1 MTADLDLCYL
11 TVSEASRRI
20 AARKLSPLALTGA
33 LFDRIAEVDARLNS
47 YVRLMRASAL
57 AEARAA
63 DERARLGTRRGPL
76 DGIPIAVKDLY
87 DTAGV
92 ITAAGTGAY
101 RERVPTEDATAVQ
114 RLKQA
119 GAILLGKTNTHEL
132 ALGGTTNN
140 VHFGATHNPWKLG
153 RVPGGSSG
161 GSGAALAAG
170 EALAALG
177 TDTGGSI
184 RIPAAFCGITGHKPT
199 YGLVGRG
206 GVVPLSLTLDHA
218 GPMARTA
225 EDCAIL
231 LTALAGPDPSDL
243 GSAGRPGEDYVAALE
258 EPVRGLRLAVIP
270 SLVEGCQPAVVA
282 NFGASLE
289 VLRSLGIELGECEP
303 LAGLADDWRGLV
315 TSLLTVEAA
324 SYIEDVL
331 RRRPQ
336 TVGEP
341 VRGRLL
347 AALEVPGVEYAR
359 QLEARKRIEARYAA
373 GLASFDGYV
382 LPTSPLVAEVIAPE
396 PALEPTTPLKFRN
409 TTVFDYSRQ
418 PAISVPN
425 GFDAQGLPT
434 GLQIA
439 TAQFTDALTL
449 RLAHAYQQR
458 TDFHTLRPPL

>member
-1 MTADLDLCYL
+1 MADLELCFL
-11 TVSEASRRI
+11 TIAEASRRI
-20 AARKLSPLALTGA
+20 AARELSPVALTEA
-33 LFDRIAEVDARLNS
+33 VFARIDETDGRLNS

-63 DERARLGTRRGPL
+63 DARAQAATRLGPL

-92 ITAAGTGAY
+92 VTAAGTGAY
-101 RERVPTEDATAVQ
+101 RERVPVEDATAV
-114 RLKQA
+114 RLLRQA
-119 GAILLGKTNTHEL
+119 GAVLLGKTNTHEL
-132 ALGGTTNN
+132 AMGGTTNN
-140 VHFGATHNPWKLG
+140 VHFGATHNPWNLQ

-170 EALAALG
+170 QALGALG

-184 RIPAAFCGITGHKPT
+184 RIPAAFCGVTGHKPT

-231 LTALAGPDPSDL
+231 LTALAGPDPRDL
-243 GSAGRPGEDYVAALE
+243 DSAGRPGEDYLSDLAL
-258 EPVRGLRLAVIP
+258 PVRGLRLAVIP
-270 SLVEGCQPAVVA
+270 SLVEGCEPAVLA
-282 NFGASLE
+282 NFQASLE
-289 VLRSLGIELGECEP
+289 ALRGLGIEIGECEP

-324 SYIEDVL
+324 SYIDVVL
-331 RRRPQ
+331 ARRPLAI
-336 TVGEP
+336 GEP
-341 VRGRLL
+341 IRSRLQ
-347 AALEVPGVEYAR
+347 AALEVKAVDYAQ
-359 QLEARKRIEARYAA
+359 QLEARKRIEARYES
-373 GLASFDGYV
+373 GLGAFDGYV
-382 LPTSPLVAEVIAPE
+382 LPTSPMVADLIAPDPTSE
-396 PALEPTTPLKFRN
+396 PATPLKFRN
-409 TTVFDYSRQ
+409 TGVFDHSHQ

-425 GFDAQGLPT
+425 GFDAEGLPT

-439 TAQFTDALTL
+439 TAKFDDALAL
-449 RLAHAYQQR
+449 RLAHAYQLA
-458 TDFHTLRPPL
+458 TDFHTRRPPL